1 MLQIISTL
9 RFRVMFMVIV
19 SVLPALVIFHITNQE
34 ERNNEINHIKRNVL
48 ELAQVISLQEEDF
61 LDGTR
66 QLLLATSLLGE
77 IKNYNSKQCN
87 QVLSELLENYDR
99 YLNFGVANA
108 QGEVVCSALPLIEK
122 VNISDRQYFQRALNT
137 QEFSIGGY
145 QVERITHRP
154 AINLGFPIL
163 DEDGKSIGIVF
174 ATLDLNRFA
183 QLEGRLATRLPEG
196 AILTKIDRNGIVL
209 VRVPGGENLIGDRI
223 PESAIVETVLRENEG
238 VLQATSTDGDTWIYA
253 FATIRSAVYQ
263 GNLHIILG
271 QPESILLRSA
281 NHVFNRNLFL
291 MGLLGVF
298 LLIGT
303 WYGFDI
309 SFLRQIRMLLYV
321 TQKLAKGD
329 LSARYQEVP
338 YGASEINELGN
349 YFNQMAISLEK
360 RERDLLQAYDAT
372 IEGWSYALDLRDK
385 ETEGHTLRVTELTV
399 KLARAAGIPERELV
413 HVRRGALLHDIGKM
427 GVPDHILLKPDKL
440 THEEWLI
447 MRKHPE
453 FALEM
458 LSRIEYLK
466 PALDIPYCHHERWDG
481 SGYPRGLKGEQIP
494 LAARLFAVVDVWDA
508 LRSNRS
514 YRQGWPDEKVMEY
527 ICQISRTHLDPK
539 AVELFMKVLKEEK
552 KHLQANSG
560 EN

>member
-108 QGEVVCSALPLIEK
+108 QGEVVCSALPLTEK
-122 VNISDRQYFQRALNT
+122 INISDRQYFQRALNT

-154 AINLGFPIL
+154 AINLGFPIM
-163 DEDGKSIGIVF
+163 DEDGKSIGVVF

-223 PESAIVETVLRENEG
+223 PETAIVETVLRENEG
-238 VLQATSTDGDTWIYA
+238 VLQATGADGGIWIYA

-309 SFLRQIRMLLYV
+309 SFLRQIRALLYV

-329 LSARYQEVP
+329 LSARYKEVP

-349 YFNQMAISLEK
+349 HFNQMAISLEK
-360 RERDLLQAYDAT
+360 RESDLLQAYDAT

-440 THEEWLI
+440 TQEEWLI

-527 ICQISRTHLDPK
+527 ICQISGTHLDPK
-539 AVELFMKVLKEEK
+539 AVELFMKVMKEEK
-552 KHLQANSG
+552 NHLQANSG